1 MMGNWNYPP
10 CREEEKLRRRHERVR
25 RKWREKKVKAKP
37 CPNCECGQIG
47 LNDSLLHRWKRFY
60 LECENCHWCGKSRP
74 TIGAAVKAWNRD
86 NVEKYM
92 YKRKGLRNGKC

>member
-1 MMGNWNYPP
+1 MGNWDCPP
-10 CREEEKLRRRHERVR
+10 CREEEKLRRLHERVR

-37 CPNCECGQIG
+37 CPNCECDKIG

-60 LECENCHWCGKSRP
+60 LVCENCHWCGKRRP
-74 TIGAAVKAWNRD
+74 TIGAAVRAWNRD

-92 YKRKGLRNGKC
+92 YKRKGLRNGKL

>member
-10 CREEEKLRRRHERVR
+10 DRKEEELRRRHERVR
-25 RKWREKKVKAKP
+25 RKWREKNVKAKP
-37 CPNCECGQIG
+37 CPNCGCGKLG
-47 LNDSLLHRWKRFY
+47 LNDSILHRWKRFY

-74 TIGAAVKAWNRD
+74 TIGTAIRAWNRD

-92 YKRKGLRNGKC
+92 YKRKR